1 MRNLV
6 RAIAVL
12 VLVGSAAACIPAW
25 PGYEAPTPTPSPT
38 PLPALDAFKATVAS
52 SDFQAQGSVSGT
64 VKAKLILG
72 STSGSVTGT
81 FKVKGGDSDVSV
93 GFKILGATATFD
105 NIVAGGWSYSRA
117 NGGEWAKT
125 QASGQTLQALVGG
138 GVALTDE
145 GVEPK
150 FGRQLHHLTVDDP
163 ASVDPA
169 AFGITAGVAREN
181 LAISALSFWAESD
194 GTPAGLS
201 IEASLDQKILGT
213 QSHETVTLDIAIDR
227 LWGVT
232 ITAPVN

>member
-52 SDFQAQGSVSGT
+52 SDFQAQGS
-64 VKAKLILG
+64 
-72 STSGSVTGT
+72 
-81 FKVKGGDSDVSV
+81 VKGGDSDVSV